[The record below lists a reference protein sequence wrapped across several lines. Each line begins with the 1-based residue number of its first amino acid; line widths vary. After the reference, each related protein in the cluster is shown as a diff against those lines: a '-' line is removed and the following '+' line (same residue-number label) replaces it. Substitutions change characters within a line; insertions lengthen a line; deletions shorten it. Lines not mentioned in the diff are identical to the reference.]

1 MITRLTTPSESPIAV
16 SVGFLALSIAVIA
29 WLVKTSPPLASVEE
43 LPWAPVLGFAAA
55 VSLGVGQAA
64 RADDDSEREHL
75 ARIVNEL
82 QRVEEMTR
90 AAASDAPSG
99 QRVRFRYD
107 WLVRDL
113 QLMREG
119 IEQHVDAPRQPR
131 PVAPLKGDYRQ

>member
-1 MITRLTTPSESPIAV
+1 MRSAWAKALLIAV
-16 SVGFLALSIAVIA
+16 
-29 WLVKTSPPLASVEE
+29 
-43 LPWAPVLGFAAA
+43 AAA
-55 VSLGVGQAA
+55 TLGVGQAA
-64 RADDDSEREHL
+64 RADDDSEREQL